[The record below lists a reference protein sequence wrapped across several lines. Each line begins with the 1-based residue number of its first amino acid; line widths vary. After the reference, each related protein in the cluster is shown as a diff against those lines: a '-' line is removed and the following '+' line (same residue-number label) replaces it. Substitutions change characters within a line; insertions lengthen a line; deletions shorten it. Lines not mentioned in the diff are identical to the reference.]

1 MTGSV
6 IIFISSN
13 ILTVYTVHWSLTLLD
28 QVTCSNFLKYILIPI
43 MMMIWIWLLGMVMIM
58 VMVMVMMIMLNNLVR
73 IHRST
78 WFCQHFYHS
87 EYIARHGR
95 MSEGLAR
102 RKFHQMVAAVEYCH
116 SRWSINFW
124 DQQSIAF
131 QGIAFQGAN
140 FKFFFNFEYF
150 IAIQDHP
157 FRESP

>member
-43 MMMIWIWLLGMVMIM
+43 MMMIWIWLLGM

-116 SRWSINFW
+116 SRWSFW
-124 DQQSIAF
+124 FFSSFIWIFYCYSRWQFS
-131 QGIAFQGAN
+131 
-140 FKFFFNFEYF
+140 FFFSYNFEYF
-150 IAIQDHP
+150 IAIQGAD
-157 FRESP
+157 